1 MNTKSPWIWLRTD
14 WPDLAYDAL
23 AAAPDLAEAY
33 RMHGVVEGKAA
44 AIGLGS
50 TSQVALDALSDEV
63 LATAAIE
70 GERLSLDAVRSSVM
84 RRLGLAT
91 SGPVDRSVD
100 GLVEVI
106 SDATTA
112 IDTPLDEDRLCRWQ
126 SALFP
131 GGTSGIHR
139 IAVGRYRD
147 HADPMQIV
155 SGRPGRE
162 VVHYEAPPSKDV
174 PGHMERFLKWF
185 AETSPAQASAL
196 PGGGKPIDGFAR
208 AAIAHLWFES
218 IHPFEDGNGRI
229 GRAIVDMAMTQ
240 HLRQPVRLYSLSRQ
254 LLTSRSAYYDA
265 LNHAQRGDTN
275 VTDWVQW
282 FARQCTAACHAASQ
296 VIDQAIEK
304 RQFWEKHEGSGL
316 HERQRKVLQ
325 RLLDDGD
332 GGFLGGLN
340 AEKYM
345 KMTGVSK
352 ATATRDLS
360 EMVTGGQLWSQGVGK
375 AVRYYVNVPGWA
387 HGVAVEPG
395 LVAPDPDTGLV
406 VADEDRETKQSEED
420 VRAAAEAGRYIVS
433 GKSGAEDRQYIGPIV
448 AVSTLHVAQ
457 HIGRRQVVIH
467 DTRLLDRV
475 PAKGERLD
483 VKFKGGHGTVLDM
496 DKAGKEI
503 DR

>member
-1 MNTKSPWIWLRTD
+1 
-14 WPDLAYDAL
+14 
-23 AAAPDLAEAY
+23 
-33 RMHGVVEGKAA
+33 MHGVLEGKAT

-50 TSQVALDALSDEV
+50 TSQVSLDALSDEV

-84 RRLGLAT
+84 RRLGLST
-91 SGPVDRSVD
+91 SGPINRSVD

-106 SDATTA
+106 SDATTS

-147 HADPMQIV
+147 HTDPMQIV
-155 SGRPGRE
+155 SGQPGRE

-174 PGHMERFLKWF
+174 PEQMKRFLTWF
-185 AETSPAQASAL
+185 ADTSPARASASAA
-196 PGGGKPIDGFAR
+196 GGKPIDGFAR

-229 GRAIVDMAMTQ
+229 GRAIVDMAMAQ

-265 LNHAQRGDTN
+265 LNQAQRGETD
-275 VTDWVQW
+275 VTAWVQW
-282 FARQCTAACHAASQ
+282 FARQSTEACHAASR

-304 RQFWEKHEGSGL
+304 KQFWEKQEGSGL

-360 EMVTGGQLWSQGVGK
+360 EMVTGGQLWSHGVGK
-375 AVRYYVNVPGWA
+375 AVRYYISMPGWS
-387 HGVAVEPG
+387 HGVAKESGPVGPNSAVG
-395 LVAPDPDTGLV
+395 PV
-406 VADEDRETKQSEED
+406 VAGEDLETKQSEQN
-420 VRAAAEAGRYIVS
+420 VRAAVEAGGYTVS
-433 GKSGAEDRQYIGPIV
+433 EKSGEPDRQYIGPVV

-475 PAKGERLD
+475 PAMGERLD
-483 VKFKGGHGTVLDM
+483 VKFKGGQGTVLDM
-496 DKAGKEI
+496 DRAGK
-503 DR
+503 DLGR